1 MHKFSF
7 WNIQQRLWDLRDY
20 SVTRETLGAI
30 CFIGHVKWRQITQLF
45 SELLH
50 SEPERQ
56 GELVTMKPKT
66 FWNRIYTKVTQQNS
80 QKVKKK
86 VFNWSE
92 VHLYRSNFLQNP
104 VHSNPVKKWGKKC
117 STGQRFICT
126 EVTSYKIHSLKT
138 LHLPFYG
145 ISNFL
150 SQKNHVPGFS

>member
-1 MHKFSF
+1 MHKFFF

-56 GELVTMKPKT
+56 GELVTMKPKS
-66 FWNRIYTKVTQQNS
+66 FWNRIYTKLVCCVTS
-80 QKVKKK
+80 QKVRKK

-104 VHSNPVKKWGKKC
+104 YLN
-117 STGQRFICT
+117 
-126 EVTSYKIHSLKT
+126 
-138 LHLPFYG
+138 LPFHDLFVFHMIIFNLSIMKNWRTFRHICWKYRC
-145 ISNFL
+145 NF
-150 SQKNHVPGFS
+150 KNHFTPLCWLDG